1 MFFLLPCPASEEPD
15 DSGWAERG
23 RGPAERGRGV
33 GGRGR
38 GGGGRGRLHR
48 LRVPRPGFGNYAPFL
63 QTRLVQRSLI
73 FRWNPLKRIA
83 GDFEKSRGINLST
96 KF

>member
-1 MFFLLPCPASEEPD
+1 MVFLLPCPASEEPD
-15 DSGWAERG
+15 DRGWTERG

-48 LRVPRPGFGNYAPFL
+48 LRVSRPGFGNYNAPFL
-63 QTRLVQRSLI
+63 QTRLVQRALI
-73 FRWNPLKRIA
+73 
-83 GDFEKSRGINLST
+83 SR
-96 KF
+96 